1 MQTPVTV
8 GIVGKNNCYKAAIS
22 SLLLAMTATSGCSST
37 PTTATPNPS
46 LASGTATPQT
56 SSEATHISEHP
67 DTAKPAIQVSNSET
81 KQTEGIEQ
89 TNSNA
94 SQVKSA
100 DTKEG
105 HPTSATTAASNASL
119 SVAENLEISK
129 LKIEIL
135 SLRDKVDSLQRKFE
149 LVLRSQRAGI
159 FQVESP
165 ELVQAAV
172 DKAKTTHTAVPPLM
186 SEGPLDPF
194 DYETEKQIPTSTSEA
209 PQSLVDRALI
219 HLTQADY
226 AKVLQLL
233 EDFQNRFPNNPLSS
247 TAALALTEAY
257 VELQSPQRAIAHVR
271 GFYLQ
276 HPNDLR
282 MPNAKWFEAKI
293 HEQLRAPQKAAQ
305 LYREVIALAPKSELA
320 LKARAS
326 LEKLA
331 EGRVQ

>member
-1 MQTPVTV
+1 MQSPVTFGTV
-8 GIVGKNNCYKAAIS
+8 SETHPCKIALS
-22 SLLLAMTATSGCSST
+22 SALLALVATTGCSST
-37 PTTATPNPS
+37 PKVAMPSPS
-46 LASGTATPQT
+46 LAT
-56 SSEATHISEHP
+56 SP
-67 DTAKPAIQVSNSET
+67 
-81 KQTEGIEQ
+81 
-89 TNSNA
+89 
-94 SQVKSA
+94 
-100 DTKEG
+100 
-105 HPTSATTAASNASL
+105 TAASTESNTNQSAEPSEKSTTQGTAS
-119 SVAENLEISK
+119 SKADQKENLSQGQASDAKIPKSTQSEVSTASPSRGVLTAEENIEVSK

-135 SLRDKVDSLQRKFE
+135 SLREKVDALQRKFE

-172 DKAKTTHTAVPPLM
+172 EKAKYTPNLVPALS

-194 DYETEKQIPTSTSEA
+194 ENEESKDTPKNSKEA
-209 PQSLVDRALI
+209 PQALVDRALI

-257 VELQSPQRAIAHVR
+257 VELQSPQRALAHVR

-276 HPNDLR
+276 HPNDIR

-293 HEQLRAPQKAAQ
+293 QEQLRAPQKAAQ

-331 EGRVQ
+331 EGQMQ